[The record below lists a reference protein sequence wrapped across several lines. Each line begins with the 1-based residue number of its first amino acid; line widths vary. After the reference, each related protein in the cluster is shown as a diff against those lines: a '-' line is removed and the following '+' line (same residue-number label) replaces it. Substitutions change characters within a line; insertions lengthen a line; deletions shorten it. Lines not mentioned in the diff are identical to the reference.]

1 MIRYDNLWITMKQK
15 GISQYK
21 LIKDYGISTGQLD
34 RLRKNNSISTQTLN
48 TLCQILDCELS
59 DIANYVP
66 DGERSSNSKNED
78 KQR

>member
-34 RLRKNNSISTQTLN
+34 RLRKNNNISTQTLN

-59 DIANYVP
+59 DIANYVRDDEYP
-66 DGERSSNSKNED
+66 SSETD
-78 KQR
+78 EKQEL